1 MATLPETKMNLEQIQ
16 LQASKF
22 QQEFNDKNIDWKDE
36 TKKIWKAKEIVTK
49 WQEIM
54 LTTFNAPQIHIERTD
69 WNDELTGKWDWRSI
83 RSGDIISNLNPEIR
97 FEEACIIQMQV
108 ITETEKTKD
117 VCYRAEL
124 RINENHCL
132 QQLLPQTKTFVDPI
146 YKLIEINIS
155 IPKEQLI
162 AESIRVMN
170 EKISKRLAYTE
181 QLERERQQEKPKK
194 HWWSKPDDQ

>member
-1 MATLPETKMNLEQIQ
+1 METSTNKMNLEQIQ

-22 QQEFNDKNIDWKDE
+22 QQEFNGEKFDWKEE
-36 TKKIWKAKEIVTK
+36 TKKIWKAKELVTK
-49 WQEIM
+49 WQDIM
-54 LTTFNAPQIHIERTD
+54 LTTFKEPQIHTERVD
-69 WNDELTGKWDWRSI
+69 WNGDLTGKWEWNYI
-83 RSGDIISNLNPEIR
+83 RSGDIIASLDPKIR
-97 FEEACIIQMQV
+97 FEEACILQMQV
-108 ITETEKTKD
+108 ITETEKTKN

-132 QQLLPQTKTFVDPI
+132 QALLPQTKTFVDPI

-170 EKISKRLAYTE
+170 EKITQNLAYRE
-181 QLERERQQEKPKK
+181 QLERESQQVKPKK
-194 HWWSKPDDQ
+194 HWWDRSDDD